1 MSLTTQ
7 GLIKKDSIYREI
19 GRLEYIGRF
28 KDKLSCLSLKNQVY
42 KEPQTDGQTNK
53 MKRTTNHLKFSD

>member
-7 GLIKKDSIYREI
+7 GLIKKDSIYRE
-19 GRLEYIGRF
+19 IGRF

-53 MKRTTNHLKFSD
+53 MKTINHLKFSD

>member
-7 GLIKKDSIYREI
+7 GLIKKDSIYRE
-19 GRLEYIGRF
+19 IGRF

-53 MKRTTNHLKFSD
+53 MKRTINHLKFSD